1 MSSKEIK
8 GDQAPG
14 IPGALKFD
22 GGKSPVYRGA
32 IAYFPRAISLIASI
46 SNFGATKYAWKG
58 WEHVP
63 NGFDR
68 YSDAMVR
75 HLISEG
81 EGEIYDPDSGLYTIG
96 HTLWNSAARTELFLK
111 KMEQQEHE

>member
-1 MSSKEIK
+1 MSKEIK
-8 GDQAPG
+8 GEEAKD
-14 IPGALKFD
+14 IPGAVKFD
-22 GGKSPVYRGA
+22 GGKAPVYRGT
-32 IAYFPRAISLIASI
+32 IAYFPRSVALVASI

-75 HLISEG
+75 HLLAEG
-81 EGEIYDPDSGLYTIG
+81 QGEIYDPDSGLFTIG
-96 HTLWNSAARTELFLK
+96 HTLWNSFARTELFLK
-111 KMEQQEHE
+111 TVENGGTK